1 MLGKILLVY
10 LLVINL
16 IAFAMYGLD
25 KQRAIKDKWRIPEKT
40 LLLVALFGGGVGA
53 FAGMQTFRHKT
64 KHWKFLIGVP
74 ACILLHI
81 GLAVAYWWFV
91 TMR

>member
-53 FAGMQTFRHKT
+53 FAGMQTFRH
-64 KHWKFLIGVP
+64 
-74 ACILLHI
+74 
-81 GLAVAYWWFV
+81 
-91 TMR
+91 

>member
-1 MLGKILLVY
+1 MLEKILLAY

-81 GLAVAYWWFV
+81 GLAVVYWWIV
-91 TMR
+91 IMQ

>member
-81 GLAVAYWWFV
+81 GLAVVYWWFV

>member
-81 GLAVAYWWFV
+81 GLAVVYWWFV
-91 TMR
+91 IMQ